1 MLVLL
6 NNDSHPAEM
15 YAEFD
20 IFVIN
25 ILLSDYILTHW
36 ADIGLSDMGS
46 NGPNSNSMSIQFKII
61 CIALFKIQLLQNSF
75 TGN

>member
-25 ILLSDYILTHW
+25 IRFSEYILTHW
-36 ADIGLSDMGS
+36 SAIGLSD
-46 NGPNSNSMSIQFKII
+46 
-61 CIALFKIQLLQNSF
+61 
-75 TGN
+75 TG